1 MKVLKTICMG
11 IGAVALLFSCSSA
24 PKAPQLTT
32 SGLDAAKFDTTI
44 QNRPVKLY
52 TLKNANGMEVCITN
66 YGGRI
71 VSLCVPDKD
80 GLPSMPTPS
89 TPRQTTDQV

>member
-11 IGAVALLFSCSSA
+11 IGAVALLFSCSAA

-44 QNRPVKLY
+44 QNMPV
-52 TLKNANGMEVCITN
+52 
-66 YGGRI
+66 
-71 VSLCVPDKD
+71 
-80 GLPSMPTPS
+80 
-89 TPRQTTDQV
+89 